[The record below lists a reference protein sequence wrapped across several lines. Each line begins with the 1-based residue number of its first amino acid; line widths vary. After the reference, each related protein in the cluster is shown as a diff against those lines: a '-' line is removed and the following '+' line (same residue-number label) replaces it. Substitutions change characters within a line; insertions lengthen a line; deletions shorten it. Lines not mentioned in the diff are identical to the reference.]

1 MPILNGPSRGPH
13 AGGAPD
19 SLGILLHGLGAD
31 GNDLIGLTIALG
43 PRFPHMAFHSPDAP
57 IPTWRPV
64 SACAGSRSNR
74 RRNGWR
80 ACGSGRVVETY
91 VGELL
96 DEYGLTPDRCVL
108 IGFSQGCM
116 TSLYTAPR
124 MAQPVAGVVG
134 LSGSLLF
141 PEWLAD
147 EVRQKPPIVLVH
159 GEQDTVLPPESTA
172 KAGQTLADLGFP
184 VEAYLLPGLGH
195 SIDVRGL
202 EIASQFI
209 ERVLARRTA
218 RDRCRGAPRGRPCR
232 VPSPS
237 TGEG

>member
-31 GNDLIGLTIALG
+31 GNDLIGLTMALG

-57 IPTWRPV
+57 NPYV
-64 SACAGSRSNR
+64 EAGFGLRWFPLEPPDER
-74 RRNGWR
+74 MAGLRE
-80 ACGSGRVVETY
+80 AGRIVETY

-116 TSLYTAPR
+116 TSLYAAPR
-124 MAQPVAGVVG
+124 MERPVAGVVG
-134 LSGSLLF
+134 LSGALLF

-159 GEQDTVLPPESTA
+159 GDQDPVLPPESTA

-195 SIDVRGL
+195 SIDPRGL

-209 ERVLARRTA
+209 ERVLAPPDEA
-218 RDRCRGAPRGRPCR
+218 
-232 VPSPS
+232 
-237 TGEG
+237 EE